1 MAANAEHRMPAPS
14 ITSPSSERCTIMR
27 TMDSSR
33 RMAVATE
40 NVLLVVGFIREHFV
54 YGERLIP
61 ITKAHLSEEH
71 N

>member
-1 MAANAEHRMPAPS
+1 
-14 ITSPSSERCTIMR
+14 MR

-61 ITKAHLSEEH
+61 ITKAHLSEKH

>member
-1 MAANAEHRMPAPS
+1 
-14 ITSPSSERCTIMR
+14 MR

-54 YGERLIP
+54 YGEGLIP